1 MDLQSILS
9 GQYFTASAPNAA
21 EKQIIV
27 AMDVHATSME
37 QSMSMGHSKTVE
49 QRMRMNVPGKTVK
62 HYMSMNVPGEQH
74 MKSNKERF
82 YNGK

>member
-1 MDLQSILS
+1 M
-9 GQYFTASAPNAA
+9 
-21 EKQIIV
+21 
-27 AMDVHATSME
+27 SME
-37 QSMSMGHSKTVE
+37 LCMSMGHSKTVE

-74 MKSNKERF
+74 MKSNKERY

>member
-1 MDLQSILS
+1 M
-9 GQYFTASAPNAA
+9 A
-21 EKQIIV
+21 K
-27 AMDVHATSME
+27 DVHATSME
-37 QSMSMGHSKTVE
+37 QHMSMGHSKTVE
-49 QRMRMNVPGKTVK
+49 QNMSMNVPGKTVK

>member
-1 MDLQSILS
+1 
-9 GQYFTASAPNAA
+9 
-21 EKQIIV
+21 
-27 AMDVHATSME
+27 
-37 QSMSMGHSKTVE
+37 MSMGHSKTVE
-49 QRMRMNVPGKTVK
+49 QYMSMNVPGKTVK

>member
-1 MDLQSILS
+1 MDLQSIHS

-27 AMDVHATSME
+27 AKDVHATSME
-37 QSMSMGHSKTVE
+37 QNMSMGHSKTVE
-49 QRMRMNVPGKTVK
+49 Q
-62 HYMSMNVPGEQH
+62 HMSMNVPGEQH

>member
-1 MDLQSILS
+1 MDLQSIHS

-27 AMDVHATSME
+27 AKDVHA
-37 QSMSMGHSKTVE
+37 MSIQHMNTEHSKTVE
-49 QRMRMNVPGKTVK
+49 RCMRMNVPG
-62 HYMSMNVPGEQH
+62 GQCE
-74 MKSNKERF
+74 KSNKERF